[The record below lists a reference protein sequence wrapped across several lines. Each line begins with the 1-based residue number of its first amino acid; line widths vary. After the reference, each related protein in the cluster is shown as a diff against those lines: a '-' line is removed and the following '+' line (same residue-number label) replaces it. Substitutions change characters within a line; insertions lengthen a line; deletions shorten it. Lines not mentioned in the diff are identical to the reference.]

1 MYTSMFALG
10 AVARAALARPPLR
23 ALPCLV
29 LDLDETLLHRPGGAL
44 DWLALYAWRTA
55 AVGVPYEHALASVRA
70 LSAAYNV
77 VAVTARFALAEAN
90 TARWL
95 AAQGLAHLPVLYAA
109 GVHAGDGSRVAFK
122 ASAIAHLRAAG
133 WAPAAGVGDRPSD
146 LQAYASA
153 GLLACMVVHAEG
165 RAGGE
170 AAGVRAARG
179 LLEAQAR
186 HPGARVRYF
195 SDCAPARAALG
206 LAQCG
211 SGGGGGEGRGGGGG
225 EGRGSAASVW
235 QQVTACLL
243 EQQPQLAAAAAL
255 Q

>member
-1 MYTSMFALG
+1 MFTLG
-10 AVARAALARPPLR
+10 ATARAALARAPAR

-55 AVGVPYEHALASVRA
+55 AVGVPYAHALTSLHA
-70 LSAAYNV
+70 LSSAYNL

-95 AAQGLAHLPVLYAA
+95 AAQGLPHLPVLYAA
-109 GVHAGDGSRVAFK
+109 GVHAGDGSRGAFK
-122 ASAIAHLRAAG
+122 ASAIEHLRTAG

-165 RAGGE
+165 SAGGS
-170 AAGVRAARG
+170 AGGSAARR
-179 LLEAQAR
+179 LVEERAR
-186 HPGARVRYF
+186 HPGARVRFF

-206 LAQCG
+206 LGG
-211 SGGGGGEGRGGGGG
+211 SEQG
-225 EGRGSAASVW
+225 AASVW

-243 EQQPQLAAAAAL
+243 EQPPLLAAAAAL
-255 Q
+255 R

>member
-1 MYTSMFALG
+1 MFTLG
-10 AVARAALARPPLR
+10 ATARAALSRPPAR

-55 AVGVPYEHALASVRA
+55 AVGVPYAHALASLHA
-70 LSAAYNV
+70 LSPAYNL

-95 AAQGLAHLPVLYAA
+95 AAQGLASLPVLYAA
-109 GVHAGDGSRVAFK
+109 GVHAGDGSRGAFK

-165 RAGGE
+165 SSAGSSAGGS
-170 AAGVRAARG
+170 AAARR
-179 LLEAQAR
+179 LVEERAR
-186 HPGARVRYF
+186 HPGARVRFF

-206 LAQCG
+206 LGG
-211 SGGGGGEGRGGGGG
+211 SEPGT
-225 EGRGSAASVW
+225 ASVW

-255 Q
+255 R